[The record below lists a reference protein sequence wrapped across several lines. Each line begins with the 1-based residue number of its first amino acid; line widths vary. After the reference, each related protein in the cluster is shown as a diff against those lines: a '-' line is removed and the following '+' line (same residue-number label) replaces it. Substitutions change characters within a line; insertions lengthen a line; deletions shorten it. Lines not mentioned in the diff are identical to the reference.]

1 MKILAKKKH
10 VWISGCAILFIMFV
24 LSSCVYDKEFSY
36 TNDRINNLNRKTSGL
51 QESID
56 TKLSSISSSQA
67 DIVVEISKLQDD
79 IKALSGRVEDN
90 EHMIKYVVEKDL
102 GEQDAVR
109 SDLAKLGELVKKIEE
124 LETALRQQQEYL
136 GLELLKKEEAEPQ
149 IKEEITGEQPAI
161 SVENSKSRE
170 QEAYDLSLSLF
181 REEKYEQ
188 ALEGFKRFLSEYPKS
203 DLADNSQFWIGECF
217 MGLKQYEQAILAY
230 QDVVK
235 NYPKENKVPNA
246 MLRQAIAFL
255 EINDKISSKLLLKK
269 VIKQF
274 PDSSEAKIAKTK
286 LDTIK

>member
-1 MKILAKKKH
+1 MTFFLT
-10 VWISGCAILFIMFV
+10 
-24 LSSCVYDKEFSY
+24 SCIYDKEFSY
-36 TNDRINNLNRKTSGL
+36 TNDRLNNLNKKTSGL

-67 DIVVEISKLQDD
+67 DIIVETGKLKED
-79 IKALSGRVEDN
+79 IRELSGRVDDN
-90 EHMIKYVVEKDL
+90 EHMIKRVVEKDL
-102 GEQDAVR
+102 GEQDTLRA
-109 SDLAKLGELVKKIEE
+109 DLEKLDEFSIRLEK
-124 LETALRQQQEYL
+124 LETAIRQQQEYL
-136 GLELLKKEEAEPQ
+136 GLELLKEKKPEPQ
-149 IKEEITGEQPAI
+149 FEEKVIEEQSPVSEEIQ
-161 SVENSKSRE
+161 KSTE
-170 QEAYDLSLSLF
+170 QEIYDSSLSLF

-188 ALEGFKRFLSEYPKS
+188 ALEGFKRFLNEYPKS
-203 DLADNSQFWIGECF
+203 ELADNSQFWIGECF

-255 EINDKISSKLLLKK
+255 EINDKTSSKLLLQK